1 MGTSAQDPAGHG
13 EGWRQ
18 PGQGPPAASEQGQPG
33 PPGSPYAA
41 PPPPPPPRRRR
52 KGCLTCGIA
61 AAVGAVIVLVVIV
74 VLVVSVG
81 GKDES
86 GGSGSSGTPS
96 ASAGKG
102 RITKEMYDRVR
113 TGMTERE
120 VTAITGPCESSA
132 EDEVA
137 GIRGKVLTCRGAEA
151 FSAATFTFS
160 NGRLAAKGQ
169 VGLGGDA
176 ARKGSMTKEKYDRL
190 RTGMSL
196 KEALAVAGACEKD
209 SDTDVAGSSATGYT
223 CTSADGL
230 GNASLV
236 FADGKL
242 TAKAQ
247 TGLE

>member
-1 MGTSAQDPAGHG
+1 M
-13 EGWRQ
+13 
-18 PGQGPPAASEQGQPG
+18 
-33 PPGSPYAA
+33 
-41 PPPPPPPRRRR
+41 
-52 KGCLTCGIA
+52 
-61 AAVGAVIVLVVIV
+61 IVLVVIIV
-74 VLVVSVG
+74 TVVSVGGSGG

-86 GGSGSSGTPS
+86 GGSGPSGTSS

-137 GIRGKVLTCRGAEA
+137 GVRGKVLTCQGAET

-169 VGLGGDA
+169 VGLGGDR

-190 RTGMSL
+190 RTGMTE
-196 KEALAVAGACEKD
+196 KEALAVAGACEKN
-209 SDTDVAGSSATGYT
+209 SDTDLAGSSATGYT
-223 CTSADGL
+223 CTAADGL
-230 GNASLV
+230 GSASLT

-242 TAKAQ
+242 VAKAQ
-247 TGLE
+247 AGLE